1 MIVALLVV
9 LLLPV
14 VGWAS
19 EGNAVKCR
27 AYLDKHEGYVFE
39 GRDCNGGYGV
49 QIDPDSHGKQIW
61 SNSCYERMRE
71 AMREATLFI
80 NQKAGRVIY
89 EKNGK
94 MWVVPDPALVDGW
107 NAVMRDC
114 VKGE

>member
-1 MIVALLVV
+1 MMRAGLALFV

-14 VGWAS
+14 VGCAEIIS
-19 EGNAVKCR
+19 DGCNMCRKSSGSDLIECTAVYCPPPKT
-27 AYLDKHEGYVFE
+27 HEDV
-39 GRDCNGGYGV
+39 CH
-49 QIDPDSHGKQIW
+49 Q
-61 SNSCYERMRE
+61 RMRE

-94 MWVVPDPALVDGW
+94 MWVVPDPALVDEW

>member
-1 MIVALLVV
+1 MMRAGLALFV

-14 VGWAS
+14 AGWADDPVPRFFRICDS
-19 EGNAVKCR
+19 SLQKCR
-27 AYLDKHEGYVFE
+27 LY
-39 GRDCNGGYGV
+39 
-49 QIDPDSHGKQIW
+49 DSEW
-61 SNSCYERMRE
+61 ETCYQRMRE

-94 MWVVPDPALVDGW
+94 MWVVPDPALVDEW

-114 VKGE
+114 VKEE